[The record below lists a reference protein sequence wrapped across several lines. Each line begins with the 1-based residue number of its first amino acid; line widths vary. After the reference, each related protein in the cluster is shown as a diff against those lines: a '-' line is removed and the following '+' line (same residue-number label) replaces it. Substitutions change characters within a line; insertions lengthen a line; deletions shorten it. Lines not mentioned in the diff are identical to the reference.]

1 MLEKLNLLM
10 DEAPAV
16 DKSNYNT
23 FTEEGEKEQ
32 FEEVLEDKTVHLQ
45 STGIVEQSNF
55 YETQIDQLKKDL
67 EKLKQT
73 EEAILNPCASV
84 SNSSSH
90 KNT

>member
-1 MLEKLNLLM
+1 M
-10 DEAPAV
+10 DETVPAV
-16 DKSNYNT
+16 DNNYNT

-32 FEEVLEDKTVHLQ
+32 FEEVIENKTVHLQ

-55 YETQIDQLKKDL
+55 YENQIDQLKKDL

-84 SNSSSH
+84 SNNSSH
-90 KNT
+90 ENT